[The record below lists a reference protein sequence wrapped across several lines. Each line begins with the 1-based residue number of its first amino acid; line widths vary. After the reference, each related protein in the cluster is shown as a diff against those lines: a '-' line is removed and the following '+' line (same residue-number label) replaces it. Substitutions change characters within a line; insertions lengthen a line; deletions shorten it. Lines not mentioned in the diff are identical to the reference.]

1 MILIDGM
8 NLLYKFPDLE
18 GMMYEGRL
26 NEARDGLVQILK
38 EFRQIKKEHVRVVF
52 DGKRRPSDNTRTET
66 ISRIEICYSHD
77 LSADFIIK
85 EYIKHDE
92 NPRMVTVVTSDKDI
106 IFYVNRFK
114 ARVMQS
120 EKFADYVKET
130 IETARSTAVPEKDT
144 NPAISD
150 DEMRFWEKM
159 FSRRKKG

>member
-1 MILIDGM
+1 MILIDGL

-18 GMMYEGRL
+18 GLMYQGKL
-26 NEARDGLVQILK
+26 NEARDGLVGILK
-38 EFRQIKKEHVRVVF
+38 EYRNLKKEHIRVVF

-66 ISRIEICYSHD
+66 LGRIEICYSHD

-85 EYIKHDE
+85 EFIKHDE

-114 ARVMQS
+114 AKIVQS
-120 EKFADYVKET
+120 EKFAEQVRQE
-130 IETARSTAVPEKDT
+130 IEGAQTKAAPEKDAD
-144 NPAISD
+144 PVISD

-159 FSRRKKG
+159 FSRKKKN

>member
-18 GMMYEGRL
+18 GMMYEGKL
-26 NEARDGLVQILK
+26 NEARDGLILILK

-52 DGKRRPSDNTRTET
+52 DGKRKPSDNTRTET
-66 ISRIEICYSHD
+66 IARIEICYSHD

-85 EYIKHDE
+85 EYIKHDD

-114 ARVMQS
+114 AKVMQS
-120 EKFADYVKET
+120 EKFADYVKEV
-130 IETARSTAVPEKDT
+130 IDSAQSKAAPEKDAD
-144 NPAISD
+144 PAISD
-150 DEMRFWEKM
+150 EEMRFWEKM
-159 FSRRKKG
+159 FSRKKKG